1 MLFVILMNF
10 TDQGARNVKDTVKRA
25 NAFRKAAESKF
36 GVQVREIYWTLGEYD
51 LVAVTDAPDEETAT
65 ALALSLGALGNIKT
79 QTLRA
84 FTAEEMNVILA
95 KMS

>member
-1 MLFVILMNF
+1 MLFISLFNF
-10 TDQGARNVKDTVKRA
+10 TDQGVRNVKDTVKRG
-25 NAFRKAAESKF
+25 NAFRETAESKF
-36 GVQVREIYWTLGEYD
+36 GVKVRELYWTLGQYD
-51 LVAVTDAPDEETAT
+51 VVAVTDAPDEETAT
-65 ALALSLGALGNIKT
+65 ALALSLGALGNVKT